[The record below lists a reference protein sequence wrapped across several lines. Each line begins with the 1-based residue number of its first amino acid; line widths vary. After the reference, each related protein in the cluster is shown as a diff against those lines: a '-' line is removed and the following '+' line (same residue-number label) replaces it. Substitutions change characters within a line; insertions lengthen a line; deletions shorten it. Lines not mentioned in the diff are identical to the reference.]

1 MYRQLLVSE
10 KSVSM
15 MNPATNVVVRGP
27 GFEPKRI
34 DKLCLW
40 NPPMALSSP
49 QTHVPKGAARKTCP
63 VTKDVHDTFNLHDM
77 YIQT

>member
-10 KSVSM
+10 KPLSM
-15 MNPATNVVVRGP
+15 MNHATNMVVRGP

-40 NPPMALSSP
+40 NHPMALLSP
-49 QTHVPKGAARKTCP
+49 QTHVLKGTAWKTCP
-63 VTKDVHDTFNLHDM
+63 VTKDVHDTFNLHNM

>member
-1 MYRQLLVSE
+1 MYQQLLVSE
-10 KSVSM
+10 KPLSM
-15 MNPATNVVVRGP
+15 MNHATNMVVRGP

-40 NPPMALSSP
+40 EHPMALSSP
-49 QTHVPKGAARKTCP
+49 QTHVAKGAPWKTCP
-63 VTKDVHDTFNLHDM
+63 MTEDVHDTSHLHDM

>member
-10 KSVSM
+10 KPLSM
-15 MNPATNVVVRGP
+15 MNHATNMVVRGP

-40 NPPMALSSP
+40 NHPMALSSP
-49 QTHVPKGAARKTCP
+49 QTHVLKGTAWKMCP
-63 VTKDVHDTFNLHDM
+63 VTKDVHDTFNLHNM